1 MINLITG
8 VPGSGKTVYSMVFM
22 LEAYNEGRP
31 IYVHGI
37 PDLKIEHTQVI
48 CSSPTCG
55 VCPPKP
61 MLPQAPDLPDN
72 ELISD
77 PVLKAI
83 NKNKHKNYLKRL
95 LKYEQDLKKYNSI
108 LKAER
113 WNEWAPD
120 GAFIFYDEVQNVY
133 RPRSSGKEV
142 PKSVAAFET
151 HRHKGLDFFL
161 VSQAP
166 LLFDSNIR
174 RLVNKHIH
182 LRPTWAGRYQYE
194 YPECNDQPKNT
205 TSGIKSK
212 YKLNKKVFSL
222 FKSASLHT
230 KQSKKIPLSFYL
242 IFVALFILAALMYR
256 LNTRYSGHINPETK
270 IEAIPHN
277 EESLKGNPEIKE
289 DIDLVKDQFGMAMLT
304 RWVKNGVPESEY
316 DYAPKDCVFSR
327 KTLKCPPYTIDSQI
341 LKQVRAN
348 TLCSNGGAC
357 FAYFPIVLASL
368 DSNE

>member
-48 CSSPTCG
+48 CSSPSCG
-55 VCPPKP
+55 VCSPRPIMP
-61 MLPQAPDLPDN
+61 LEPDLPDN

-77 PVLKAI
+77 PVTKAI
-83 NKNKHKNYLKRL
+83 NKNKRKNYERDYLE
-95 LKYEQDLKKYNSI
+95 YEQKLHKYNSI
-108 LKAER
+108 LKAED
-113 WNEWAPD
+113 WHEWAPD

-133 RPRSSGKEV
+133 RPRSSSKEV

-151 HRHKGLDFFL
+151 HRHKGLDFFII
-161 VSQAP
+161 SQSP

-194 YPECNDQPKNT
+194 FPECNDQPKNT
-205 TSGIKSK
+205 SSGIKSK
-212 YKLNKKVFSL
+212 YRLEKKVFSL

-230 KQSKKIPLSFYL
+230 KQTKKIPMSFYI
-242 IFVALFILAALMYR
+242 IFVALFLLIVLVYR
-256 LNTRYSGHINPETK
+256 LNTRFSTRINSQDK
-270 IEAIPHN
+270 IENIQHYDETETNIINQPN
-277 EESLKGNPEIKE
+277 KE
-289 DIDLVKDQFGMAMLT
+289 TELNKNQFGMAMLT

-316 DYAPKDCVFSR
+316 DYAPKKCIFSK
-327 KTLKCPPYTIDSQI
+327 KTLKCPPYTIESTV
-341 LKQVRAN
+341 LKQINAN
-348 TLCSNGGAC
+348 RLCSNGGAC
-357 FAYFPIVLASL
+357 FSYFPIIIAS
-368 DSNE
+368 SQ